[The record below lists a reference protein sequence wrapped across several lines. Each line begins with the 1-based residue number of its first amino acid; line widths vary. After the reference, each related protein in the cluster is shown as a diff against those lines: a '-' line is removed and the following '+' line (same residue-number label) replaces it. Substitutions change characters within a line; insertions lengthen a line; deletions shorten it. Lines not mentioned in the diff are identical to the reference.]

1 MTLREVVG
9 GGWGVTAGGMQGAN
23 WGETEGEEAG
33 GFMEGRMTGQAHVG
47 MLIGMLDP
55 DRIALRS
62 CCPGLDVGTGSGG
75 AEDSES

>member
-1 MTLREVVG
+1 
-9 GGWGVTAGGMQGAN
+9 
-23 WGETEGEEAG
+23 
-33 GFMEGRMTGQAHVG
+33 MEGRMTGQAHVG

-62 CCPGLDVGTGSGG
+62 CCPGLEVGTGSGG